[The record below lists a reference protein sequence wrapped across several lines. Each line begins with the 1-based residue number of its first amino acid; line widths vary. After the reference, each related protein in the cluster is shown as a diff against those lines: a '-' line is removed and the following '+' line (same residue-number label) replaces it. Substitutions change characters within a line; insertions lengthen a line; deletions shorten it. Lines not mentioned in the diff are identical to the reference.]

1 MDEELSS
8 RLELDLRIEDPRF
21 AEAIP
26 DLTSWVRQ
34 AVVTALVEAISRPR
48 APVEVAVHL
57 VDDRRIH
64 ALNAQHR
71 GRDRPT
77 DVLSFPTL
85 QPEEVA
91 PALAGQ
97 VPVVLG
103 DVVVAFDSAARD
115 AASAGRP
122 LAAHLTHLLVHG
134 TLHLLGYDH
143 QREAEAR
150 CMEALERHILAR
162 LGLPDPYAHEVSS

>member
-1 MDEELSS
+1 MDEELPS

-34 AVVTALVEAISRPR
+34 VVATALVEAIGRPR
-48 APVEVAVHL
+48 APMEVAVHL
-57 VDDRRIH
+57 VDDRRIQ

-71 GRDRPT
+71 GHDRPT

-115 AASAGRP
+115 VASTGRP

-134 TLHLLGYDH
+134 TLHLLGHDH

-150 CMEALERHILAR
+150 RMEALERHILAR